1 MVPMLPPAIQSP
13 APAKAWK
20 QMPGP
25 FSLAFSGVEGWT
37 EEDRKVLG
45 EALRTAMPSHFPLVP
60 SGAAVDPRNHQV
72 VFRILATRTYSPKP
86 GFTDSWL
93 QEALEGDNAYIG
105 LGQVLEDGKDLRRS
119 EDRVSRI
126 IDRKLDA
133 QTLRAAQTRL
143 GYLPELF
150 WGRCSL
156 QDSEEDGFG
165 KAVFGKLLTK
175 ESFTRWRATAMKD
188 FTAQDVIELME
199 PLPVEARSPAH
210 IRAEAIRA
218 LGRFLGRW
226 IARTYPP
233 DAKVCVENRL
243 EPPGKASL
251 TP

>member
-1 MVPMLPPAIQSP
+1 MLPPAIQSP

-37 EEDRKVLG
+37 EEDRKLLAG
-45 EALRTAMPSHFPLVP
+45 ALRAAMPSHFPLAP
-60 SGAAVDPRNHQV
+60 SGATVDPRNHRV
-72 VFRILATRTYSPKP
+72 MLRVNATRSYSPKA
-86 GFTDSWL
+86 GSADAWL

-105 LGQVLEDGKDLRRS
+105 LDHVLEDGKDPRRS

-133 QTLRAAQTRL
+133 QTLRAAQARL

-199 PLPVEARSPAH
+199 PLPVEARSPAR
-210 IRAEAIRA
+210 IRAEAIQA

-233 DAKVCVENRL
+233 EAKVCVENRPV
-243 EPPGKASL
+243 PPQKASL

>member
-1 MVPMLPPAIQSP
+1 MLPVLPPAIQSP

-37 EEDRKVLG
+37 EGDRKGLN
-45 EALRTAMPSHFPLVP
+45 EALRAAIPSHFPLVP
-60 SGAAVDPRNHQV
+60 GGAAIDPRNHRV
-72 VFRILATRTYSPKP
+72 MFRILATRTYSPKP
-86 GFTDSWL
+86 GVSDAWI

-105 LGQVLEDGKDLRRS
+105 LDHVLEDGKDPKRS

-133 QTLRAAQTRL
+133 QTLRAAQARL

-175 ESFTRWRATAMKD
+175 ESFIRWRVTAVKD

-233 DAKVCVENRL
+233 DAKVCVENRPA
-243 EPPGKASL
+243 PPVKAPL